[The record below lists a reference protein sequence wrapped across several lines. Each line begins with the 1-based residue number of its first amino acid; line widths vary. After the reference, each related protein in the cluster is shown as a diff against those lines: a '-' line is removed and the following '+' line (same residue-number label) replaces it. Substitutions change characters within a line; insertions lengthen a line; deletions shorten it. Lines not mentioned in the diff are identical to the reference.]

1 MFQLGNPV
9 RLLGNYHS
17 GRQAAQWHLALPTRP
32 NTGIQRRPF
41 LYINNLKYVLVQVD
55 RSLSIASR
63 TLANLSR
70 HYLPGSGFRV
80 GRRPWEDPIS
90 ARD

>member
-1 MFQLGNPV
+1 MFQLGNPI
-9 RLLGNYHS
+9 RLLGNDYS

-70 HYLPGSGFRV
+70 HTYQGVGFESVAGPG
-80 GRRPWEDPIS
+80 EDPI
-90 ARD
+90 